1 MGKLQKD
8 SKAGMLRRIA
18 ELEAQIKRSHERC
31 SILYDR
37 SEAYFKALNAATTE
51 LSDERWGS

>member
-1 MGKLQKD
+1 MGRLQKD
-8 SKAGMLRRIA
+8 SKAGLIRRIE
-18 ELEAQIKRSHERC
+18 ELEAQLKRSHERC

-51 LSDERWGS
+51 LADERWS